1 MGARMNADLVVQW
14 AGVIVP
20 LVVLLVQGLLA
31 WLMWSL
37 RREYVSRA
45 DCGACHGKLDAQVA
59 EMDTHIASLAGA
71 VEAAPTSKDMQVVLV
86 RLAEISGDLK
96 AASVRAEGQ
105 AELLKAMSRQVSML
119 TDYHVTKNG
128 RDR

>member
-1 MGARMNADLVVQW
+1 MNADLIVQW

-45 DCGACHGKLDAQVA
+45 DCGACHGKVDAQIAGVDTRVA
-59 EMDTHIASLAGA
+59 GLEGA
-71 VEAAPTSKDMQVVLV
+71 VEAAPTSKDMQTVMVQ
-86 RLAEISGDLK
+86 LAEISGELK
-96 AASVRAEGQ
+96 AANARAEGQ
-105 AELLKAMSRQVSML
+105 AELLKSVSRQVSML
-119 TDYHVTKNG
+119 NDYHVTKNG

>member
-1 MGARMNADLVVQW
+1 MNADLVVQW

-45 DCGACHGKLDAQVA
+45 DCGACHGKVDAQLAGVDTRVA
-59 EMDTHIASLAGA
+59 GLEGA
-71 VEAAPTSKDMQVVLV
+71 VEAAPTSKDMQTVMVQ
-86 RLAEISGDLK
+86 LAEISGELK
-96 AASVRAEGQ
+96 AANARAEGQ
-105 AELLKAMSRQVSML
+105 AELLKSVSRQVSML
-119 TDYHVTKNG
+119 NDYHVTKPR
-128 RDR
+128 RD

>member
-1 MGARMNADLVVQW
+1 MNADLVVQW

-45 DCGACHGKLDAQVA
+45 DCGACHGKVDAQIAGV
-59 EMDTHIASLAGA
+59 DTRVTGLEGA
-71 VEAAPTSKDMQVVLV
+71 MEAAPTSKDMQTVMVQ
-86 RLAEISGDLK
+86 LAEISGELK
-96 AASVRAEGQ
+96 AANARAEGQ
-105 AELLKAMSRQVSML
+105 AELLKSVSRQVSML
-119 TDYHVTKNG
+119 NDYHVTKPG